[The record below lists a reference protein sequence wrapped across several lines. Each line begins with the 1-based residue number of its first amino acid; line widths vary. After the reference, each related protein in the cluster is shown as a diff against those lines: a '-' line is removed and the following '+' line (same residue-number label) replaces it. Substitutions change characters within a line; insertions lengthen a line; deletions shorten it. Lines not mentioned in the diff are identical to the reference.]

1 MGGFHCHAIENKNQ
15 NRGMSEAN
23 YFRCYR
29 ISINK
34 QIGHDSRLCSFPLL
48 SCSSKCATEIY
59 RPHYGDAILVLIRG
73 ATNMAARNNTN
84 IWNQYRHKFDQLLT
98 ANEQIIS
105 LNTFS
110 NTFTIQRA

>member
-59 RPHYGDAILVLIRG
+59 RPHYGDAIFVLIRG
-73 ATNMAARNNTN
+73 VQIWRPEIIQTSGISIATNLINC
-84 IWNQYRHKFDQLLT
+84 
-98 ANEQIIS
+98 S
-105 LNTFS
+105 LRTSKLFP
-110 NTFTIQRA
+110 